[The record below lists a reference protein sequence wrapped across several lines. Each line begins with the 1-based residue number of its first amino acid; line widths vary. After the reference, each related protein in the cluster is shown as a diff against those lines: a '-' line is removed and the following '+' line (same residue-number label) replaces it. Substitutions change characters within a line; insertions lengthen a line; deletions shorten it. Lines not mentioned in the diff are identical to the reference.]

1 MFTLAYSGSAPR
13 LALDR
18 EMADAAAAAEQM
30 NDRIDAWVL
39 EYLLRQPCVDLAA
52 AASLL
57 TTLPVPNDDA
67 VRLATLLQA
76 LCHEIS
82 LPSLSERTLALIE
95 SFLTIHGGSGGGGAE
110 ILGSA
115 RAAYRAVV
123 VEAVAKHLREEP
135 PDIEGFLLAVERV
148 WSKRG
153 ARFAAR
159 WLVSEELMELKR
171 ELLAAIG
178 NEVVR
183 DGLLRRD
190 TKALAV
196 KAVGAFL
203 EAAERELGPP
213 FLVSLSGA
221 MVDNLFRMDDEF
233 VSSVMAAASNN
244 NDTLLSSRSGSSRFY
259 S

>member
-1 MFTLAYSGSAPR
+1 
-13 LALDR
+13 
-18 EMADAAAAAEQM
+18 MADDADQM
-30 NDRIDAWVL
+30 DDRNDAWIL
-39 EYLLRQPCVDLAA
+39 EFLLRQPCVDLAA

-57 TTLPVPNDDA
+57 TILPVPNDDA
-67 VRLATLLQA
+67 VRLAILLQA
-76 LCHEIS
+76 LRHETS

-95 SFLTIHGGSGGGGAE
+95 SFLTIHGDSGGGGSGAE

-115 RAAYRAVV
+115 RAAYCAVV

-148 WSKRG
+148 WKRRG
-153 ARFAAR
+153 ARLAAR

-178 NEVVR
+178 NEVIC

-190 TKALAV
+190 TKAVAV

-233 VSSVMAAASNN
+233 VSSVMAEASNNN